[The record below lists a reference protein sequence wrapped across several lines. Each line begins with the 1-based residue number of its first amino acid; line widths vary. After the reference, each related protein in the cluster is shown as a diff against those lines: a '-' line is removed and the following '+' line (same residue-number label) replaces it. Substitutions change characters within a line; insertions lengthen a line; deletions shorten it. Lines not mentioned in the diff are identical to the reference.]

1 MLCVYINWYKLSAP
15 IVNPFQLQKHQR
27 HLAKQPKL
35 YYTRI
40 RVGLLSLT
48 LTCGLTKY
56 SKGFALSRSLT
67 SIWRRTASRR
77 AEPKADT
84 SSRLMASVA
93 RGSSWKSGMDF
104 FRCSVT
110 LMGTDCK
117 MWDRSIPGI
126 SSAWQV
132 DGRGGGILHLDGGLN
147 DPAFA
152 GSPGQ
157 QSRREHEVL
166 LILLRIPVHAR

>member
-35 YYTRI
+35 YYTRL
-40 RVGLLSLT
+40 RVGVLSLT

-132 DGRGGGILHLDGGLN
+132 DGRGGGFSTSTGLN